1 MPKDILDIFHLG
13 TNTGRLRSDQPNKAN
28 GPKADTVELPKCP
41 KCNKIPLK
49 CPTPN
54 DCGMENL

>member
-1 MPKDILDIFHLG
+1 MRKDILDIFKLKGNTDQLSSSQPNESSSG
-13 TNTGRLRSDQPNKAN
+13 TN
-28 GPKADTVELPKCP
+28 LPKCP
-41 KCNKIPLK
+41 KCNKVPLK

>member
-1 MPKDILDIFHLG
+1 MPKDILEVFKLSKPITVSTDPVK
-13 TNTGRLRSDQPNKAN
+13 NVN
-28 GPKADTVELPKCP
+28 TVELPKCP
-41 KCNKIPLK
+41 KCNKVPLK